1 MEDKYKR
8 YTEYSWKDNEKWIN
22 YFNSLYP
29 VPPLKLVEKRKKKF
43 YRDNIDK
50 DFDIDYNPEEEGKNQ
65 QNQQN
70 QQQRQGPPPGA
81 NPYAYAYNQAVYEAM
96 PGLKPYVAL
105 AYLGFVLT
113 LFFSSI
119 STKICL
125 VA

>member
-1 MEDKYKR
+1 MEEKLKKYL
-8 YTEYSWKDNEKWIN
+8 EYSWKDDKKWQVHLN
-22 YFNSLYP
+22 NLYP
-29 VPPLKLVEKRKKKF
+29 VPPLKILEKRKKKW
-43 YRDNIDK
+43 YRDNVDK
-50 DFDIDYNPEEEGKNQ
+50 DFDVDYNPEEEAKRP
-65 QNQQN
+65 QN

-113 LFFSSI
+113 LFFFTSL

-125 VA
+125 AA